1 MPEFII
7 PKPNRRTQLT
17 MSDGAIIRL
26 RQYGNKIKPRLVLCH
41 GNGFAIDAYF
51 PFWKLLVNQFD
62 LILYDQRN
70 HGQNPFHS
78 VNGHR
83 LKNFVSDMEEVF
95 NGINQQF
102 GNKPA
107 IGVFHSISAVTA
119 IKHALEFGKKWQ
131 ALILFDPALV
141 PGPGLSERDVGLEF
155 ELKLVKWAKNRPD
168 GISNYRDLADNFSRA
183 KTLKRWVP
191 GAYELMA
198 KSIMHRDNKVKKWF
212 LNCPGIAESKIYE
225 DNSKTHLTG
234 FISELSVPV
243 KFICADPNQPDALAP
258 SKVGQAIH
266 KECDISYVAIPNT
279 SHLLQIEKPK
289 ECALA
294 LTSFIN
300 KLKIRS

>member
-1 MPEFII
+1 
-7 PKPNRRTQLT
+7 
-17 MSDGAIIRL
+17 
-26 RQYGNKIKPRLVLCH
+26 
-41 GNGFAIDAYF
+41 
-51 PFWKLLVNQFD
+51 
-62 LILYDQRN
+62 
-70 HGQNPFHS
+70 
-78 VNGHR
+78 
-83 LKNFVSDMEEVF
+83 MEEVC

-212 LNCPGIAESKIYE
+212 LNCPGIAESKNYE

>member
-1 MPEFII
+1 
-7 PKPNRRTQLT
+7 
-17 MSDGAIIRL
+17 
-26 RQYGNKIKPRLVLCH
+26 
-41 GNGFAIDAYF
+41 
-51 PFWKLLVNQFD
+51 
-62 LILYDQRN
+62 
-70 HGQNPFHS
+70 
-78 VNGHR
+78 
-83 LKNFVSDMEEVF
+83 
-95 NGINQQF
+95 
-102 GNKPA
+102 
-107 IGVFHSISAVTA
+107 
-119 IKHALEFGKKWQ
+119 
-131 ALILFDPALV
+131 
-141 PGPGLSERDVGLEF
+141 
-155 ELKLVKWAKNRPD
+155 
-168 GISNYRDLADNFSRA
+168 
-183 KTLKRWVP
+183 
-191 GAYELMA
+191 
-198 KSIMHRDNKVKKWF
+198 MHRDNKVKKWF